1 MIWRDLDLKD
11 LHLGKTMV
19 ITSKYKELNLYF
31 GSKNVKES
39 QEFKCCSKY
48 TEELKSDLFQP
59 FWNPL

>member
-1 MIWRDLDLKD
+1 
-11 LHLGKTMV
+11 MV

-59 FWNPL
+59 F